1 MIQNIL
7 VLGAG
12 SAGLIAAISLKTQLP
27 HLDVRIV
34 RSPEIGTI
42 GVGEGTTPNFPRQ
55 LFDKMKISRE
65 AFYKHAEPTWKIGI
79 RFLWGPRQHF
89 DYHFAKQ
96 LDSRWSDLSRSNG
109 YFCEDEFRC
118 TDLPAA
124 LMAHDKVFARQAQGI
139 GPDIQPWHAFHIENR
154 KLIETLE
161 IAAMHAGVE
170 IIDGTVEG
178 VERGPQ
184 GVTGLQLKGGR
195 RLEADFYI
203 DASGFRSE
211 LLGKALEEPYVSYDK
226 SLFCDRAVVGGWE
239 RTSEPILPY
248 TTAETMDAG
257 WSWQIEHEHHIN
269 RGYVYCSQAISDED
283 AAAEFRS
290 KNPKVP
296 ESMRIVKFRS
306 GRYRRMWVDNVVA
319 IGNSGG
325 FVEPLEATALM
336 VVCAECQAIGESLA
350 ESAMEPT
357 SSIRDFYNRHIAD
370 SWDEIRDFLAL
381 HYKVNT
387 RLDTPFWRQCRED
400 TELSRLDE
408 FMEFYAQ
415 NGPTGLSRYTLPQGS
430 NSNFGVEGWLV
441 MMVGNC
447 VPYRARHQSTKEERM
462 VWNRRRA
469 EFAAIAQRGLTVK
482 EALACVRDPRWMWN
496 ASRSPKSG
504 SLEEPRVTDAVA
516 PEAPSFA
523 IA

>member
-1 MIQNIL
+1 
-7 VLGAG
+7 
-12 SAGLIAAISLKTQLP
+12 LP
-27 HLDVRIV
+27 GDAEAV
-34 RSPEIGTI
+34 
-42 GVGEGTTPNFPRQ
+42 
-55 LFDKMKISRE
+55 FD
-65 AFYKHAEPTWKIGI
+65 
-79 RFLWGPRQHF
+79 
-89 DYHFAKQ
+89 
-96 LDSRWSDLSRSNG
+96 
-109 YFCEDEFRC
+109 
-118 TDLPAA
+118 A
-124 LMAHDKVFARQAQGI
+124 LMDQ
-139 GPDIQPWHAFHIENR
+139 
-154 KLIETLE
+154 
-161 IAAMHAGVE
+161 
-170 IIDGTVEG
+170 
-178 VERGPQ
+178 
-184 GVTGLQLKGGR
+184 
-195 RLEADFYI
+195 ADF
-203 DASGFRSE
+203 GR
-211 LLGKALEEPYVSYDK
+211 ALEEPFINYDRA
-226 SLFCDRAVVGGWE
+226 LFCDRAVVGGWE
-239 RTSEPILPY
+239 RTTEPILPY

-257 WSWQIEHEHHIN
+257 WAWQIEHEHLIN
-269 RGYVYCSQAISDED
+269 RGYVFASQSISDED
-283 AAAEFRS
+283 AIAEFQRQ
-290 KNPKVP
+290 NPKVP
-296 ESMRIVKFRS
+296 ASLRVVKFRS
-306 GRYRRMWVDNVVA
+306 GRYRRLWVDNVLAV
-319 IGNSGG
+319 GNAGG